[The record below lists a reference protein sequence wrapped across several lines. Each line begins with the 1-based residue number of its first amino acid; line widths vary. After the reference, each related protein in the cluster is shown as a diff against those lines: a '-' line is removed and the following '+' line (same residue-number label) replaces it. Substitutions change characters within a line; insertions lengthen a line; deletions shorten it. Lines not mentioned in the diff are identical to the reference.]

1 MANAKTNTASV
12 SRSCKEI
19 NHTSKSSHFVAIFKR
34 FYEMKTNMHLCDI
47 TLKAENVTF
56 SAHRLVLAG
65 NSLYFQN
72 IFRTENSEIRGQEV
86 ILPNNVRCE
95 SVRTML
101 EYFYTGEL
109 HIKAEDCEEMLSLAC
124 LLQVRYIL
132 SKVLT
137 H

>member
-1 MANAKTNTASV
+1 MADAKTNTASV

-34 FYEMKTNMHLCDI
+34 FYEMKTNMDLCDI

-72 IFRTENSEIRGQEV
+72 IFRSENTDICDQEV

-95 SVRTML
+95 SVRSL
-101 EYFYTGEL
+101 LDYFYTGEL
-109 HIKAEDCEEMLSLAC
+109 HIKVEDCEEMLSLAS

>member
-34 FYEMKTNMHLCDI
+34 FYEMKTNMDLCDI

-72 IFRTENSEIRGQEV
+72 IFRSENTEIGDYEV

-95 SVRTML
+95 SVRSML
-101 EYFYTGEL
+101 DYFYTGEL
-109 HIKAEDCEEMLSLAC
+109 HIKGEDCEEMLSLAC